1 MSEKKELNRAD
12 LVRLRRE
19 KENSQRR
26 ERAKKDA
33 TRPAPTVTTRA
44 KKAVVQPKR
53 KSTRASGASMPRSA
67 RRRFQV
73 ALLPVAPDASLR
85 NISIPRLRLG
95 PRLFSFF
102 LVALLTVALYLAFNL
117 PLFQVSEAQVA
128 GNQVLAAAEIN
139 SALNVAGQPI
149 FVMVPAT
156 LETRL
161 RLNYPELVSVH
172 VSVALPNVVSVQV
185 LERKPV
191 IRWEQSG
198 GYTWIS
204 EDGVAFRPRGEVTG
218 LISVIALS
226 APPTDGNVSPD
237 PLTPAPFISAEM
249 VQAIQGLGG
258 HVPPGMTILYD
269 AGFGLGWNDPRGWR
283 VYFGTK
289 ASDVELKVRVY
300 ESMVNSLSQRG
311 IRPAL
316 INVTYPTAPY
326 YRMSE

>member
-1 MSEKKELNRAD
+1 MSEKKELSRAD

-19 KENSQRR
+19 RETSQRR

-33 TRPAPTVTTRA
+33 TRPAPMATPRA
-44 KKAVVQPKR
+44 KKAVVQPKV
-53 KSTRASGASMPRSA
+53 KSTRTNAARNS

-73 ALLPVAPDASLR
+73 ALMPVAPGTSLR
-85 NISIPRLRLG
+85 RVTVPRLHTG
-95 PRLFSFF
+95 PRLVSLI
-102 LVALLTVALYLAFNL
+102 LVTLLGIVLYLGFNL
-117 PLFQVSEAQVA
+117 PYFHVIQAQVT
-128 GNQVLAAAEIN
+128 GNQILSAAEIN
-139 SALNVAGQPI
+139 SALNVTGQSI
-149 FVMVPAT
+149 FVLVPSAI
-156 LETRL
+156 ETRL

-172 VSVALPNVVSVQV
+172 VRVALPNIVSVQV

-198 GYTWIS
+198 GYTWIA
-204 EDGVAFRPRGEVTG
+204 EDGVAFRPRGEVTT

-226 APPTDGNVSPD
+226 APPIDGNVSPD

-269 AGFGLGWNDPRGWR
+269 ANFGLGWNDPRGWR

-289 ASDVELKVRVY
+289 ASDMELKVRVY
-300 ESMVNSLSQRG
+300 ETMVNSLSQRG

>member
-1 MSEKKELNRAD
+1 MSEKKDITRAD

-19 KENSQRR
+19 KEISQRR

-44 KKAVVQPKR
+44 KKAAIQPKVKPTR
-53 KSTRASGASMPRSA
+53 VHTARST

-73 ALLPVAPDASLR
+73 ALLPVAPDAGLRSISL
-85 NISIPRLRLG
+85 PRLHLG

-102 LVALLTVALYLAFNL
+102 LVAALGVGLYLAFNL
-117 PLFQVSEAQVA
+117 SYFRVSQAQVI
-128 GNQVLAAAEIN
+128 GNQVLSAAEIN

-149 FVMVPAT
+149 FLMVPSA

-161 RLNYPELVSVH
+161 RLNYPELVSVQ
-172 VSVALPNVVSVQV
+172 VNVALPNVVFVYV

-237 PLTPAPFISAEM
+237 PLTPAPFISSDM
-249 VQAIQGLGG
+249 VRAIQGLAG

-269 AGFGLGWNDPRGWR
+269 ASFGLGWNDPRGWR

-311 IRPAL
+311 IRPAW